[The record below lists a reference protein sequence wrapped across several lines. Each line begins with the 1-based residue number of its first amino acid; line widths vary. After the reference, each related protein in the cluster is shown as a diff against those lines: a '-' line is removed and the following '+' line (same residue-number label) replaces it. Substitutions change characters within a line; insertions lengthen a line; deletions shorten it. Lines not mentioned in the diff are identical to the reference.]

1 MKLLSS
7 LVTHIIE
14 EYIIIPKYKLN
25 PLVSEKTKIIDN
37 VSFSNP
43 ALNLLHTNIILNT
56 LQNDMI
62 NNYIEIILSGCILV
76 IPLKKILSKF
86 NNIGDKRKISIDII
100 AFIKNK
106 FNTSNIIFIKILW
119 RYLNKTMKIS
129 YSNII
134 VTARTLKNINKLM
147 INLDKKKCNCGFEDC
162 NYEYKI
168 NKWSSICQSNCNYAV
183 DIILNNLD
191 NIDINLLLRNNNP
204 RIVKLIKE
212 NIDKINSFTCVV
224 NSKNYDSLK
233 TIVFQN
239 LDKMN
244 EYSLQIVMED
254 PDFVNYAMENYVTGL
269 NTLNTLKNNKNKRI
283 VELFIKYGLS
293 LQSLIHNPNIWINQK
308 MYHKKNII
316 NGF

>member
-25 PLVSEKTKIIDN
+25 PLISEKTKIIN
-37 VSFSNP
+37 NITFSNP
-43 ALNLLHTNIILNT
+43 ALNLLHSNIIFNT
-56 LQNDMI
+56 IQNNMI
-62 NNYIEIILSGCILV
+62 TNYIEIILSGCILI
-76 IPLKKILSKF
+76 IPLKKILRTF
-86 NNIGDKRKISIDII
+86 NNIDDKRKISIDII
-100 AFIKNK
+100 SFIKNK

-119 RYLNKTMKIS
+119 RYLNKIMKIS

-134 VTARTLKNINKLM
+134 ITARTLKYINKQM
-147 INLDKKKCNCGFEDC
+147 INLGRKKCNCGFEDC

-168 NKWSSICQSNCNYAV
+168 NKWSSICQSNCSYAV

-233 TIVFQN
+233 TIIFQN

-244 EYSLQIVMED
+244 EASLQIVMED
-254 PDFVNYAMENYVTGL
+254 PDFVDYAMENHVTGL
-269 NTLNTLKNNKNKRI
+269 NTLNALKNNKNKRI
-283 VELFIKYGLS
+283 VELFIKYELS

-308 MYHKKNII
+308 TYYKKNII
-316 NGF
+316 SEI